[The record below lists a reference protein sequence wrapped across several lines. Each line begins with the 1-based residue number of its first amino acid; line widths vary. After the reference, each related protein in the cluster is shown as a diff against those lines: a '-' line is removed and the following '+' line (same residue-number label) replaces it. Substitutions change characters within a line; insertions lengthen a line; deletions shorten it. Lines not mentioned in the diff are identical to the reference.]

1 MIQKEFSV
9 SEAQKILSS
18 IIRDVE
24 AGYPVRLT
32 RRGKAVAV
40 LVPVYQY
47 ERKKTGFCEEL
58 TALRQTIENEGIE
71 ISDSDF
77 MGLRDISP
85 GRETDS
91 F

>member
-1 MIQKEFSV
+1 MMLRGST
-9 SEAQKILSS
+9 S
-18 IIRDVE
+18 
-24 AGYPVRLT
+24 LT
-32 RRGKAVAV
+32 YRGS
-40 LVPVYQY
+40 
-47 ERKKTGFCEEL
+47 TSL
-58 TALRQTIENEGIE
+58 TYRQTIENKGVE